1 AGTRNVMRTEGVIVE
16 ALLGQGEGLDTYSK
30 GLQEQAVRA
39 KTIENNRQ
47 DAAVQREKL
56 AQHVIADDASTQADL
71 FAKVFPLPPVCCC
84 YETTLSTGES
94 TPAPAAASLP

>member
-1 AGTRNVMRTEGVIVE
+1 MRTEGIIVE

-39 KTIENNRQ
+39 KTIENDRQ

-56 AQHVIADDASTQADL
+56 AQSVIAEEATTKADL

-84 YETTLSTGES
+84 SPETPSSTDGTTS
-94 TPAPAAASLP
+94 APGPASPS